1 MSSSL
6 TQNEALQ
13 QALALSRKSA
23 ASNPFTSTSSSSS
36 SLSSSSS
43 SSSSSASSL
52 SQNTITQPSSLPGF
66 ASSGAGQGLAM
77 PSGLAT
83 LPGPAGTGT
92 TITLGA
98 SPAQAAGL
106 IGPGGLVSLL
116 AAVNPTRILV
126 LLNAVGDDELASLTE
141 LADVCADIGAEAQT
155 VCQTHGGHLLRIVCP
170 RPHAG
175 ETIEG
180 YSKTLARPDT
190 LQQVGATGL
199 LMDGGKSSTNS
210 GDTHQTNESTI
221 GGGGGVV
228 ASFPTAAAEF
238 FKQTGGSWSESVAGV
253 VEKHQSAIVGIKG
266 SGGGGSTSTLLLTS
280 GSSSSATAASTTSAS
295 SSSTWAESVAL
306 STSNQVKSSSGVK
319 GDVNENALRKRT
331 RALGKVFL
339 EFDSSAAAIAVQREL
354 AGMFYSGK
362 IVVSSFADEVAFT
375 KGEICDLTAPDSFV
389 LEADGGGGVD

>member
-1 MSSSL
+1 M
-6 TQNEALQ
+6 TA
-13 QALALSRKSA
+13 
-23 ASNPFTSTSSSSS
+23 TT
-36 SLSSSSS
+36 
-43 SSSSSASSL
+43 
-52 SQNTITQPSSLPGF
+52 TQPTTQPQQPSPLPGF

-77 PSGLAT
+77 PSGLVT
-83 LPGPAGTGT
+83 LPGPTGTGT

-155 VCQTHGGHLLRIVCP
+155 ACQTSGGHLLRIVCP
-170 RPHAG
+170 RPHSG

-180 YSKTLARPDT
+180 YSKTLARPEA

-199 LMDGGKSSTNS
+199 LTDGSSKSGSS
-210 GDTHQTNESTI
+210 DSLVKNES
-221 GGGGGVV
+221 GGGGGGGTGGGTAGGAGG

-253 VEKHQSAIVGIKG
+253 VEKHQSAYGGNK
-266 SGGGGSTSTLLLTS
+266 GGGGGGGGGGGTLLLTS
-280 GSSSSATAASTTSAS
+280 GSSSSSSLAAASNTSSSS

-306 STSNQVKSSSGVK
+306 STGHQGGK
-319 GDVNENALRKRT
+319 GKIDVNEGSGTIRKRT

-362 IVVSSFADEVAFT
+362 IVVSSFADETAFT
-375 KGEICDLTAPDSFV
+375 RGEICDLIAPDSFV
-389 LEADGGGGVD
+389 LEAVGGGGGGNGGSGGLD